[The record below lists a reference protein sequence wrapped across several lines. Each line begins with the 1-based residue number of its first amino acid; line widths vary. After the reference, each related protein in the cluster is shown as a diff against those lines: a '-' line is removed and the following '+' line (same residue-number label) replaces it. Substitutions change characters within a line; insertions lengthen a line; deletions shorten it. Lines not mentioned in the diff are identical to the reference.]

1 MRTRLYRSRSQRMLL
16 GVCGGVAEYFDVD
29 PTVVRLAAV
38 VLGLFDGL
46 GLLAYIALA
55 VILPT
60 DESSD
65 VHKKSD
71 TVPKGTA
78 ATTAAALER
87 TIDGLERAVLDVGEA
102 VEQAAERLEDAVASK
117 SPPSRHRRSGRTSP
131 WVGVALVVG
140 GLWLLARSLNWLD
153 NPAWQITWA
162 IGRSSQF
169 FLPLGLIA
177 LGVAL
182 MIAQRKRRHD

>member
-1 MRTRLYRSRSQRMLL
+1 MRNRLQRSPSQRMLL
-16 GVCGGVAEYFDVD
+16 GVCGGVAEYLDVD

-38 VLGLFDGL
+38 VLTLFDGL
-46 GLLAYIALA
+46 GLLAYIVLA
-55 VILPT
+55 VIMP
-60 DESSD
+60 SGGVD
-65 VHKKSD
+65 VRKKSD
-71 TVPKGTA
+71 AVPKGTA
-78 ATTAAALER
+78 ATLER